1 MVMINSLTEFVVL
14 SQSYSVTVTCH
25 LRYTVIFGN
34 LYVLIDKERKKER
47 LSELLSK
54 IKTIKVGILLSI

>member
-14 SQSYSVTVTCH
+14 NQSYSVTVTCH
-25 LRYTVIFGN
+25 LRYIVIFGN